1 MNFTPVDKTTEDTLE
16 APSPPP
22 VPPAT
27 TESRLTAAIGAVKAA
42 RKGIAASVA
51 LFTAGVATGLIRPE
65 LYSPILEVFNETLV
79 SEFGERDLIGR
90 IVFLFVH
97 NVTATFTLTL
107 LGVVVCLAPAV
118 MAFFNGAII
127 GAVSSAVIGA
137 GKGSLLIYLL
147 PHGVFELPAFFIA
160 TGLGIWY
167 GTWFFRKDLSETFLL
182 RTKRVMLGYLFTV
195 PLLFIAAIIEG
206 LVSVIGAVK

>member
-1 MNFTPVDKTTEDTLE
+1 MSFTPVDKTTEDFTE

-27 TESRLTAAIGAVKAA
+27 TESRLTAAIGAVKEA
-42 RKGIAASVA
+42 RRAIATSVG
-51 LFTAGVATGLIRPE
+51 LFTAGVISGLAMPE
-65 LYSPILEVFNETLV
+65 IYSPILEAFNETLV
-79 SEFGERDLIGR
+79 VEFGEKDLLGR

-107 LGVVVCLAPAV
+107 LGVVVCIAPAV

-127 GAVSSAVIGA
+127 GAVSSAIIGA
-137 GKGSLLIYLL
+137 GKASLLVYLL

-206 LVSVIGAVK
+206 VVSVIGAVK